1 MEAYVEP
8 IPRFK
13 RRSDQRLSCKAEAE
27 IVIPERYLGTNFK
40 IWTRQRT
47 WFWFVASP
55 QGDGG
60 IIGTA
65 ASEAEAISDARRSS
79 ESVSRRNCA
88 VTQSKT

>member
-8 IPRFK
+8 IPRSK
-13 RRSDQRLSCKAEAE
+13 RRNNRRLSCKAEAE

-60 IIGTA
+60 TIGTA
-65 ASEAEAISDARRSS
+65 ATEAEAIRDACRSL
-79 ESVSRRNCA
+79 EAVPWRNCA
-88 VTQSKT
+88 VAQSKT